1 MWVQTEYPA
10 HPLFEAL
17 KRHDYP
23 GFAASQLA
31 ERQAAGLPP
40 YAHLA
45 LLRAESRALPAAI
58 AFLQDAAA
66 ALQADPALAHWAAH
80 VTCYP
85 AVPAAMQRLAGME
98 RAQMLLESP
107 RRAALQGLLAG
118 WQAALHALRARHK
131 AVLRWAIDVDPLSF

>member
-1 MWVQTEYPA
+1 MDASFKQYTYSDGMDLQQAV
-10 HPLFEAL
+10 PL
-17 KRHDYP
+17 
-23 GFAASQLA
+23 
-31 ERQAAGLPP
+31 
-40 YAHLA
+40 
-45 LLRAESRALPAAI
+45 
-58 AFLQDAAA
+58 DA
-66 ALQADPALAHWAAH
+66 AAH